1 MGHSSE
7 RTTLIYLT
15 KIENSLVI
23 LELRIKAFEIAWGV
37 DGEFFNIF
45 VVIANVLALI
55 GRWTVI
61 MPSSLNSVYAHPHC
75 RYINLQWRMFGLDE
89 NYTSDLRTVTVT
101 TAINFKENLY
111 FAIATPASDL
121 EANLISVV
129 KSTSTE
135 LNNIIVNI
143 KGVVTGGSNG
153 QIRVFFVGK

>member
-1 MGHSSE
+1 MLFYMLPFHSF
-7 RTTLIYLT
+7 
-15 KIENSLVI
+15 K
-23 LELRIKAFEIAWGV
+23 
-37 DGEFFNIF
+37 
-45 VVIANVLALI
+45 
-55 GRWTVI
+55 
-61 MPSSLNSVYAHPHC
+61 
-75 RYINLQWRMFGLDE
+75 QWRMFGLDE